1 MAKFLKRAFG
11 GYEEKQLL
19 MQMTLDKIQC
29 VSKQPY
35 MRLFIEFKRGEKVE
49 RTDCLVQIQAGET
62 TTVIN

>member
-1 MAKFLKRAFG
+1 
-11 GYEEKQLL
+11 
-19 MQMTLDKIQC
+19 
-29 VSKQPY
+29 